1 MLKVGNSTMHC
12 ASSRA
17 KYTYSTAEEKE
28 GAMVDK
34 ILNSNRSNDPLT
46 LFLGWSRGVAIWT
59 AMFNNNKVIYM
70 QIEVP
75 QVAEKAK

>member
-34 ILNSNRSNDPLT
+34 ILNRSNDPLT
-46 LFLGWSRGVAIWT
+46 LFLGWSRGVAIRT